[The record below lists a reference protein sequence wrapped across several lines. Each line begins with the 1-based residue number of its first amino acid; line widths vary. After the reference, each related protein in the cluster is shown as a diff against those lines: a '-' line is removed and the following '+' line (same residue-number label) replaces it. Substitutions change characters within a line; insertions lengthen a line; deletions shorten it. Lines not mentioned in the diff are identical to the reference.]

1 MSLGVVKEIDLND
14 ILPISTSTQ
23 SFTQQSSLNNPYN
36 QHSIVPMD
44 GLELLSNKPV
54 VSPIQTQSNSFNI
67 NNTFGQ
73 QQSTVQNQSNYMSAP
88 VPQINLQRH
97 EQDSARISGQ
107 FENILGSSSM
117 RDMSNILNSDYQ
129 QKSFGINTSNLLT
142 PNVLLSNTPIPPT
155 IQRNNDSF
163 FPHQGTVFNATTSTP
178 SLGNTVN
185 SSSSPVGDQNATPT
199 QPVLSE
205 EDIQKEKQ
213 DLLFR
218 LQRLSMKGVP
228 VSRRYTM
235 NHTLGEIKE
244 EYLRLKCQRDLDMSV
259 KFQKKMMTA
268 FATGVEFLNAKFDPF
283 DVKLDGW
290 SESVHENSDDYDDIF
305 EELHEK
311 YKDRAKMAPEFRLAL
326 GLASSAFMYHM
337 MQSFWKSSPVDMT
350 DVMRENPQLA
360 KQVGQAAFASASKK
374 QENNGGS
381 GGLFGGSGIGSFMS
395 DLFSGGGGNASSVPV
410 KTRTESEKTSDS
422 SEGTFRGPSG
432 VDNILNSLS
441 RPPQQSSR
449 VPSYGNSN
457 NDVRNIE
464 VSRRSTK
471 TPSFNKGISLD
482 I

>member
-1 MSLGVVKEIDLND
+1 MSLGIVKEIDLND
-14 ILPISTSTQ
+14 IPLISTSTPQ
-23 SFTQQSSLNNPYN
+23 PPSSYGQQSV
-36 QHSIVPMD
+36 VPMD
-44 GLELLSNKPV
+44 GLELLANKPV
-54 VSPIQTQSNSFNI
+54 VSPIQTQSNSL
-67 NNTFGQ
+67 NNLFANQ
-73 QQSTVQNQSNYMSAP
+73 QAISQTHSVNTSS
-88 VPQINLQRH
+88 PQIQLQRH
-97 EQDSARISGQ
+97 EQDTARISNQ
-107 FENILGSSSM
+107 FDNILGSSSI
-117 RDMSNILNSDYQ
+117 RDMSNILNTDFQ
-129 QKSFGINTSNLLT
+129 QKSVGVKSPTSSLLT
-142 PNVLLSNTPIPPT
+142 PNVQISSTPIPSP
-155 IQRNNDSF
+155 IHRSNDTF
-163 FPHQGTVFNATTSTP
+163 FPHQSTATSSRLGLGATYTPDPGASTTSFFASTTDP
-178 SLGNTVN
+178 N
-185 SSSSPVGDQNATPT
+185 
-199 QPVLSE
+199 QPASAVPSE

-235 NHTLGEIKE
+235 NHTLAEIKE
-244 EYLRLKCQRDLDMSV
+244 EYTRLKSQRDLDMSV

-283 DVKLDGW
+283 DIKLDGW

-337 MQSFWKSSPVDMT
+337 MQSFWKSSPVDMS

-374 QENNGGS
+374 HESNNT
-381 GGLFGGSGIGSFMS
+381 GGLFGGAGIGSFMS
-395 DLFSGGGGNASSVPV
+395 DLFGGGGTGQNTSSSPPFPQ
-410 KTRTESEKTSDS
+410 KTRTDSERTNDS

-449 VPSYGNSN
+449 VSSGGG

-464 VSRRSTK
+464 VSRRTTK
-471 TPSFNKGISLD
+471 TPSFNRGISLD

>member
-1 MSLGVVKEIDLND
+1 MSLGIVKEIDLND
-14 ILPISTSTQ
+14 ILPISTSKP
-23 SFTQQSSLNNPYN
+23 SYNP
-36 QHSIVPMD
+36 QPSSIVPMD
-44 GLELLSNKPV
+44 GLELLANKPV
-54 VSPIQTQSNSFNI
+54 VSPIQTQSNSFNGGAGS
-67 NNTFGQ
+67 NNLLGLAQPSVITQPQF
-73 QQSTVQNQSNYMSAP
+73 STSSS
-88 VPQINLQRH
+88 PQIQIQRH
-97 EQDSARISGQ
+97 EQDTARISGQ
-107 FENILGSSSM
+107 FDNILGSSSI
-117 RDMSNILNSDYQ
+117 RDMSNILNTDFQ
-129 QKSFGINTSNLLT
+129 QKSVGVKSPTSSLLT
-142 PNVLLSNTPIPPT
+142 PNVHISTAPNPPPL
-155 IQRNNDSF
+155 QRTNDTF
-163 FPHQGTVFNATTSTP
+163 FPHQATTSTL
-178 SLGNTVN
+178 SLGGQGGNAST
-185 SSSSPVGDQNATPT
+185 SFFSTSATDQTHT
-199 QPVLSE
+199 QNQSTTSVPSE

-235 NHTLGEIKE
+235 NHTLAEIKE
-244 EYLRLKCQRDLDMSV
+244 EYVRLKSQRDLDMSV

-283 DVKLDGW
+283 DIKLDGW
-290 SESVHENSDDYDDIF
+290 SESVHENSDEYDDIF

-337 MQSFWKSSPVDMT
+337 MQSFWKSSPVDMS

-374 QENNGGS
+374 QESS
-381 GGLFGGSGIGSFMS
+381 GGLFGGGGIGSFMS
-395 DLFSGGGGNASSVPV
+395 DLFGGSGGTNTNSVPSFQP
-410 KTRTESEKTSDS
+410 KTKTDSERTNDS

-432 VDNILNSLS
+432 VDNILNSLA

-449 VPSYGNSN
+449 VSSGGG

-464 VSRRSTK
+464 VSRRTTK
-471 TPSFNKGISLD
+471 TPSFNRGISLD